1 MSPSDRPIFVVGC
14 PRSGTTLFRTMLSAH
29 QSIAIPPETRY
40 LMGMYWRRSQLGD
53 LRQRET
59 RAELASAIVDDPET
73 RFRVLGVDGEQI
85 KAEIIDGPPTLG
97 TAFGIVFR
105 GYARKFD
112 KPRWGDKR
120 PAYYAFMDE
129 LDHLFPD
136 AQFIH
141 LIRDPRAC
149 VESLK
154 RQEWYPDEAAPCV
167 AAWVHAVRSATRS
180 GRKLGP
186 KRYLEVRYE
195 DLVSDP
201 EKVSRTICDFLD
213 EPFDEQMCR
222 PELIADKVN
231 PAHYQQRRQI
241 QEGVNTASVE
251 AWATRLPADEIAL
264 VDRVARRWMRRF
276 GYAPSTAAGKAHPL
290 QVARAVR
297 LHTGYGRR
305 LTGRRLVDARR
316 IAYAEHPVAS
326 QLTQEQ
332 LRIAAIPHQPTTG
345 EKVMRA
351 VRPVVGPPTR
361 PFRKGVKYVRW
372 RIRRWRR
379 AAADSAPLDSTAS

>member
-1 MSPSDRPIFVVGC
+1 MPASDRPIFVVGC

-29 QSIAIPPETRY
+29 RSIAIPPETRY
-40 LMGMYWRRSQLGD
+40 LMGMYWRRNQIGD
-53 LRQRET
+53 LRRPEV
-59 RAELASAIVDDPET
+59 RAQLARAIVDDPES
-73 RFRVLGVDGEQI
+73 RFRVLGLDGDQV
-85 KAEIIDGPPTLG
+85 KAESVDGPPTLG
-97 TAFGIVFR
+97 SAFGIVFR
-105 GYARKFD
+105 DYAQLFD

-167 AAWVHAVRSATRS
+167 AAWVHAVRSASRS

-195 DLVSDP
+195 DLVSAP
-201 EKVSRTICDFLD
+201 ETVSRSICDFLD

-241 QEGVNTASVE
+241 QEGVNTASVD
-251 AWATRLPADEIAL
+251 AWATRLPPDEIAL
-264 VDRVARRWMRRF
+264 IDRVSRRWMKR
-276 GYAPSTAAGKAHPL
+276 YCYSPSPAAGKAHPL

-316 IAYAEHPVAS
+316 IAYAEHSVAS

-332 LRIAAIPHQPTTG
+332 LRIAAIPHQPTAS

-351 VRPVVGPPTR
+351 MRPVVGPPTR
-361 PFRKGVKYVRW
+361 PVRKAVKYVRW
-372 RIRRWRR
+372 RIRRRRR
-379 AAADSAPLDSTAS
+379 AAAADSPAS

>member
-1 MSPSDRPIFVVGC
+1 MPPSDRPIFVLGC

-29 QSIAIPPETRY
+29 RSIAIPPETRY

-73 RFRVLGVDGEQI
+73 RFRVLGVDAEQI
-85 KAEIIDGPPTLG
+85 RSEIIDGPPTLG
-97 TAFGIVFR
+97 SAFGIVFR
-105 GYARKFD
+105 GYARSFD

-167 AAWVHAVRSATRS
+167 AAWVHAVRSASRS

-186 KRYLEVRYE
+186 HRYLEVIYE
-195 DLVSDP
+195 ELVSDP
-201 EKVSRTICDFLD
+201 EKVSRQICDFLD

-231 PAHYQQRRQI
+231 PAHYQQRGQI
-241 QEGVNTASVE
+241 QQGVNTATVE
-251 AWATRLPADEIAL
+251 AWAKRLPPEEIAL
-264 VDRVARRWMRRF
+264 VDRVARHWMTRY
-276 GYAPSTAAGKAHPL
+276 GYAPSAAAGTADPA
-290 QVARAVR
+290 QVRRAIR
-297 LHTGYGRR
+297 MHRGYGRR
-305 LTGRRLVDARR
+305 LLRRRFVDARG
-316 IAYAEHPVAS
+316 IAHADQTVAAQLPVEQRRLAARPHRPTATEKAFR
-326 QLTQEQ
+326 LT
-332 LRIAAIPHQPTTG
+332 
-345 EKVMRA
+345 
-351 VRPVVGPPTR
+351 RPVLGPVSRPVRKAARYTR
-361 PFRKGVKYVRW
+361 GWAK
-372 RIRRWRR
+372 RRRR
-379 AAADSAPLDSTAS
+379 

>member
-1 MSPSDRPIFVVGC
+1 MPPSDRPIFVLGC

-29 QSIAIPPETRY
+29 RSIAIPPETRY

-73 RFRVLGVDGEQI
+73 RFRVLGVDAEQI
-85 KAEIIDGPPTLG
+85 RSEIIDGPPTLG
-97 TAFGIVFR
+97 SAFGIVFR
-105 GYARKFD
+105 GYARRFD

-167 AAWVHAVRSATRS
+167 AAWVHAVRSASRS

-201 EKVSRTICDFLD
+201 ETVSRSICDFLD

-264 VDRVARRWMRRF
+264 VDRVARRWMQRF
-276 GYAPSTAAGKAHPL
+276 GYAPSPAAGKAHPL
-290 QVARAVR
+290 QIARAVR

-316 IAYAEHPVAS
+316 IAYAEHSVAS
-326 QLTQEQ
+326 QLTEEQ
-332 LRIAAIPHQPTTG
+332 LRLAAIPHEPTAG

-361 PFRKGVKYVRW
+361 PVRKAVKYVRW
-372 RIRRWRR
+372 RVRRRRR
-379 AAADSAPLDSTAS
+379 AAAADSPAS

>member
-1 MSPSDRPIFVVGC
+1 MPPSDRPIFVVGC

-29 QSIAIPPETRY
+29 RSIAIPPETRY

-59 RAELASAIVDDPET
+59 RAQLASAIVDDPES
-73 RFRVLGVDGEQI
+73 RFRVLGLDGERV

-97 TAFGIVFR
+97 SAFGIVFR
-105 GYARKFD
+105 DYAQSFD

-154 RQEWYPDEAAPCV
+154 RQEWYPDEAAPCA
-167 AAWVHAVRSATRS
+167 AAWVHAVRSASKS
-180 GRKLGP
+180 GRKRGP

-195 DLVSDP
+195 DLVSEP
-201 EKVSRTICDFLD
+201 EKVSRQICDFLD
-213 EPFDEQMCR
+213 EPFDEQMCK

-231 PAHYQQRRQI
+231 PAHYQQRGQI
-241 QEGVNTASVE
+241 QQGVNTASVE
-251 AWATRLPADEIAL
+251 AWATRLPPEEIAL
-264 VDRVARRWMRRF
+264 VDRVARRWMQRF
-276 GYAPSTAAGKAHPL
+276 GYAPSPAAGKAEIS

-297 LHTGYGRR
+297 LHRGYGRR
-305 LTGRRLVDARR
+305 LVRRRFVDARR
-316 IAYAEHPVAS
+316 IGYSDQAIAA
-326 QLTQEQ
+326 QLTVEQ
-332 LRIAAIPHQPTTG
+332 Q
-345 EKVMRA
+345 
-351 VRPVVGPPTR
+351 
-361 PFRKGVKYVRW
+361 
-372 RIRRWRR
+372 RR
-379 AAADSAPLDSTAS
+379 AAVPHAPTMTEKALRMTRPLLGPVTRPARKALRQARKRVKVRR